1 MDMNILDETFVYVWL
16 HTENVNVIIMN
27 ICTLR
32 KNKKKQKRKKTEC
45 IPTVN
50 SIYFYRKYWKESNKK
65 NETENS
71 KRTEEKCITSVFRL
85 KKDPVDG
92 GG

>member
-1 MDMNILDETFVYVWL
+1 MDMNILDETFVYYVWL

-32 KNKKKQKRKKTEC
+32 KNKKKQQKKRTEVYTHSEFNLFFQKILEKRKK
-45 IPTVN
+45 
-50 SIYFYRKYWKESNKK
+50 R
-65 NETENS
+65 TENS

-85 KKDPVDG
+85 
-92 GG
+92 